1 MGRAIDMEADIEKLK
16 VQVDRM
22 ELALA
27 KVIDV
32 VDSMENKGQR
42 TTHID
47 LVEDVPAEHDQV
59 DFDDGW
65 DPNEI
70 GVEATKMME
79 EGADKHV
86 KEKAK
91 KKKSNEKAKRTKK
104 D

>member
-1 MGRAIDMEADIEKLK
+1 MGRAIDMEKDIDKLK
-16 VQVDRM
+16 SQVDRM
-22 ELALA
+22 DAALA

-32 VDSMENKGQR
+32 IDSMEDKGQR

-47 LVEDVPAEHDQV
+47 LVDDVPSED
-59 DFDDGW
+59 DF

-91 KKKSNEKAKRTKK
+91 GKKSNEKAKRPKK

>member
-1 MGRAIDMEADIEKLK
+1 MGRAIDMEKDIDKLK
-16 VQVDRM
+16 MQVDRI
-22 ELALA
+22 EAALE

-32 VDSMENKGQR
+32 IDSMEDKGQR

-47 LVEDVPAEHDQV
+47 LVDDVPSED
-59 DFDDGW
+59 DF

-79 EGADKHV
+79 ERADKQV

-91 KKKSNEKAKRTKK
+91 EKKSNEKAKRPKK

>member
-1 MGRAIDMEADIEKLK
+1 MGRAIDMEKDIGKLR
-16 VQVDRM
+16 VQVDRIDA
-22 ELALA
+22 ALA

-32 VDSMENKGQR
+32 VDSMQEKGQR
-42 TTHID
+42 TTHVD
-47 LVEDVPAEHDQV
+47 LVEDD
-59 DFDDGW
+59 W

-70 GVEATKMME
+70 GVEATKMMK

>member
-1 MGRAIDMEADIEKLK
+1 MGRAIDMEKDIDKLK
-16 VQVDRM
+16 MQVDRI
-22 ELALA
+22 EAALE

-32 VDSMENKGQR
+32 IDSMEDKGQR

-47 LVEDVPAEHDQV
+47 LVDDVPSED
-59 DFDDGW
+59 DF

-91 KKKSNEKAKRTKK
+91 GKKSNEKAKRTKK